1 MTAIDRAAVARV
13 LDQIA
18 SHLELA
24 SENPFKVRAFRTA
37 ARTVSSLAGDPA
49 DWMADG
55 TLDAARG
62 IGAAIMGVI
71 RELIATGRSSY
82 LDELREH
89 TPPGLLEMLRISG
102 LGVNK
107 VRQIHQGL
115 GIETIPE
122 LEGAARDGRL
132 ASLPGFGARTADN
145 VLKGIAQIRKLSTF
159 RLAHHAAE
167 EAELLRAG
175 LERVPGVS
183 RALIAGDVRRRLE
196 LVRDLAVVLVA
207 DAPAA
212 DVLKSISQV
221 AGIDEFGGQDER
233 RAMIRFAGGESA
245 QVVVTPA
252 ANLGVVWIQATGSA
266 AHLARLGGIATERGF
281 ALSGAALWRG
291 SEFVPTPDEETV
303 YRALGIDWVPP
314 ELREDDDPT
323 LPIPPLVTRADLLGV
338 LHCHTLFTDGSLSV
352 ADLAAASREAGYRY
366 LGITDHGGLAGSAGG
381 LTEDELRRQWT
392 EIAGVNRAWPD
403 FRVLKGI
410 EADIQADGSI
420 GYPDSVLA
428 GFDFVI
434 ASIHTRFAMDERAMT
449 NRILTAIESP
459 FVTILGHLTGRLLL
473 SRDPYP
479 LDLERVY
486 RAAADHGVAIEINAD
501 PQRLDLDWRE
511 VRRARAAG
519 VPISIGA
526 DAHSAAG
533 LANVDWGVSMARKAR
548 LGPADLLNAQPVDEF
563 LAFAR
568 RRRTAG
574 DGARAR

>member
-24 SENPFKVRAFRTA
+24 GENPFKVRAFRTA
-37 ARTVSSLAGDPA
+37 ARTVSSLAGEPA
-49 DWMADG
+49 EWLADG
-55 TLDAARG
+55 SLDAARG
-62 IGAAIMGVI
+62 IGAAIMSVI

-132 ASLPGFGARTADN
+132 ASLAGFGARTAEN
-145 VLKGIAQIRKLSTF
+145 VQKGIAQIRKLSTF

-196 LVRDLAVVLVA
+196 LVQNLAIVLVA

-221 AGIDEFGGQDER
+221 PGLDEFGGQDER

-252 ANLGVVWIQATGSA
+252 ANVGAVWIQATGSA
-266 AHLARLGGIATERGF
+266 AHLTRLGALAAEKGY

-291 SEFVPTPDEETV
+291 SEFVPTPDEATV

-314 ELREDDDPT
+314 ELREDDDPA
-323 LPIPPLVTRADLLGV
+323 LPIPPLVERTDLLGV

-352 ADLAAASREAGYRY
+352 ADLAAASRDAGYRY
-366 LGITDHGGLAGSAGG
+366 LGITDHGGQGGGG
-381 LTEDELRRQWT
+381 LDETEIRRQWA
-392 EIAGVNRAWPD
+392 EIDDVNAAWPD

-410 EADIQADGSI
+410 EADIQADGTI
-420 GYPDSVLA
+420 GYPESVLA

-434 ASIHTRFAMDERAMT
+434 ASIHTRFAMDREAMT
-449 NRILTAIESP
+449 NRLLTAMESP
-459 FVTILGHLTGRLLL
+459 FVTILGHPTGRLLL
-473 SRDPYP
+473 SRDPYE
-479 LDLERVY
+479 LDLDRVY
-486 RAAADHGVAIEINAD
+486 RAAADRGVAIEINAD

-519 VPISIGA
+519 VSISIGA

-533 LANVDWGVSMARKAR
+533 LANVEWGVSMARKAR
-548 LGPADLLNAQPVDEF
+548 LGPGDLLNAEPVGAF

-568 RRRTAG
+568 RRRPVGEGSRT
-574 DGARAR
+574 R